1 METVITREAT
11 PADAPVLCPICSQPN
26 QASRLCRHV
35 RWTFDLGSPVDFA
48 CFALETSPYVRAR
61 GHSGANIGTAWLD
74 QHGDWIVDR
83 VMVHFEAWGGFVF
96 GHLGDLDLLAR
107 DIFKEFHPDPVRP
120 QLHRF
125 DPI

>member
-26 QASRLCRHV
+26 QAARLCRHV
-35 RWTFDLGSPVDFA
+35 RWIFDLGGPVDFA

-61 GHSGANIGTAWLD
+61 GHSASDIGAAWLD
-74 QHGDWIVDR
+74 QHAAWIIDR
-83 VMVHFEAWGGFVF
+83 VMFRFKASDGFVF
-96 GHLGDLDLLAR
+96 GRPGDLDLLAH
-107 DIFKEFHPDPVRP
+107 DIWKEFHPDPQRP
-120 QLHRF
+120 QFHRI